1 MASKPPKWLSEKAL
15 ATLRHMPRVA
25 INNLKPHPPPA
36 LGSNGD
42 KPRAPRKHGRA
53 SPGGK
58 MHGWIKNEH
67 KNQYHHRIG
76 FEAFKTPMA
85 YKTKREPSYNYGWES
100 KRQYPPLSLK
110 TLQLMIDTG
119 RLDASKPID
128 LSAIVNTKVFPIEP
142 SFQHFGVNLT
152 DEGADYFAS
161 KVNIEVQW
169 ANEQSIAAIEK
180 NGGVITTAYY
190 DISCVTALINPQKWF
205 KEGKPI
211 PRRLHPPAD
220 CIRFYSGAE
229 NRGYLADPRLVA
241 EERMKLAQ
249 KYGYEINEISEEYL
263 KETKDPKQT
272 FYGLEPGWIVDLK
285 DKVIFKPTK
294 DSELYKFYTRP
305 TQKGEPIIKKK
316 ILDKDGK
323 EVEERLKYPPYYP
336 HYLPP
341 NNKY

>member
-1 MASKPPKWLSEKAL
+1 M
-15 ATLRHMPRVA
+15 
-25 INNLKPHPPPA
+25 
-36 LGSNGD
+36 
-42 KPRAPRKHGRA
+42 
-53 SPGGK
+53 
-58 MHGWIKNEH
+58 
-67 KNQYHHRIG
+67 
-76 FEAFKTPMA
+76 
-85 YKTKREPSYNYGWES
+85 TK
-100 KRQYPPLSLK
+100 
-110 TLQLMIDTG
+110 IF
-119 RLDASKPID
+119 I
-128 LSAIVNTKVFPIEP
+128 
-142 SFQHFGVNLT
+142 
-152 DEGADYFAS
+152 
-161 KVNIEVQW
+161 
-169 ANEQSIAAIEK
+169 
-180 NGGVITTAYY
+180 IT
-190 DISCVTALINPQKWF
+190 
-205 KEGKPI
+205 EGKPI

-249 KYGYEINEISEEYL
+249 KYGYELNEISEEYL
-263 KETKDPKQT
+263 RETKDPKQT

-305 TQKGEPIIKKK
+305 TPKGEPIVKKK